1 MAALRFLQSPSTSD
15 LASDASINYITTTTS
30 ITEPTA
36 ILKHL
41 SAQAKQAEKKE
52 EKVLHTI
59 ESSNGCCIET
69 LTTLQFRMGGGAW
82 LPGMDANMLDER
94 EVVFPVTHVFTYNR
108 DGKIQQIRLYW
119 DQGSLLKQVEAIGK
133 TGRNWPIRDG
143 KAQVEAVTAS
153 VKSGGQ
159 SGNAQSNGAPL
170 SARNP
175 NEVVI
180 RDHHKRDSVSVTR
193 DPHASLALFAER
205 DPNEGRSYS
214 GPKYEPVKSA
224 KPGPRDYG
232 ELFASEETAAAAG
245 STARSPSPHKT
256 DGTIL
261 KAGAGKHFSGNRLF
275 DENEAEEPARS
286 PVRKKTYG
294 QKYEHFAFGNGEDAP
309 KGDRPISGKSN
320 NQQGASFSFEDFATP
335 PKHTEK
341 YRRDDERQ
349 WGAGVDEDDP
359 ASPPKRPIVHAARK
373 DADPHF
379 ELVDESPAPAKAK
392 SFQRQKGMGLYQD
405 PIMEDE
411 RASTRNPVKA
421 NNGRRGDDFG
431 AHYSMTDN
439 SPAGGK
445 KIYKTAGDG
454 MGSRAGGR
462 AWGIGDDSDPEVDAD
477 VRPSARS
484 RQQAQAGADD
494 LDF

>member
-1 MAALRFLQSPSTSD
+1 MAALRFLQSPTTSD
-15 LASDASINYITTTTS
+15 LAADASIHYITTTTS
-30 ITEPTA
+30 ISEPTA

-41 SAQAKQAEKKE
+41 AAQGKQAEKKE
-52 EKVLHTI
+52 EKVLFTI
-59 ESSNGCCIET
+59 ESPQGCCVET

-94 EVVFPVTHVFTYNR
+94 EVTFPLTHVFTYNAE
-108 DGKIQQIRLYW
+108 GKIQQIRMYW
-119 DQGSLLKQVEAIGK
+119 DQGTLLKQVEAIGK

-143 KAQVEAVTAS
+143 KAQTDAVASS
-153 VKSGGQ
+153 VKAAGQ
-159 SGNAQSNGAPL
+159 TGNAQVNPTPL
-170 SARNP
+170 GVRSP

-180 RDHHKRDSVSVTR
+180 KDHHKRDSVSVTR

-232 ELFASEETAAAAG
+232 ELFASEETASALG
-245 STARSPSPHKT
+245 SAARSPSPHKT

-261 KAGAGKHFSGNRLF
+261 KAGAGKHFSGNRIF
-275 DENEAEEPARS
+275 DEVENEEPAKS

-309 KGDRPISGKSN
+309 KENRPISGKGK
-320 NQQGASFSFEDFATP
+320 NQSAATFSFEDFTTP
-335 PKHTEK
+335 PKHVEK
-341 YRRDDERQ
+341 LRRDDERH

-359 ASPPKRPIVHAARK
+359 VGSPPKRPIVHAARK
-373 DADPHF
+373 DAEPHW
-379 ELVDESPAPAKAK
+379 EMADESPAPSKMK

-405 PIMEDE
+405 PLAEDE
-411 RASTRNPVKA
+411 RTSTRNRMNV
-421 NNGRRGDDFG
+421 NNNRRGDDFG
-431 AHYSMTDN
+431 PHYSMTDN

-445 KIYKTAGDG
+445 QQSKASTRSDLAANWGFESPQEKKIYKTAGDG
-454 MGSRAGGR
+454 MGNRAGPR
-462 AWGIGDDSDPEVDAD
+462 AW
-477 VRPSARS
+477 
-484 RQQAQAGADD
+484 
-494 LDF
+494 